1 MQTYFALGLQINLF
15 FINITSFMCNYLTLI
30 PQCRKS
36 TTDTFLTLN
45 VYLWIPFLI
54 TLFAGIC
61 TDKSVYPDR
70 KHRYKTDK
78 PDLLPSYL
86 QYIPLQ

>member
-54 TLFAGIC
+54 TLFAG
-61 TDKSVYPDR
+61 
-70 KHRYKTDK
+70 
-78 PDLLPSYL
+78 DLYWYCLLYTSDAADD
-86 QYIPLQ
+86 